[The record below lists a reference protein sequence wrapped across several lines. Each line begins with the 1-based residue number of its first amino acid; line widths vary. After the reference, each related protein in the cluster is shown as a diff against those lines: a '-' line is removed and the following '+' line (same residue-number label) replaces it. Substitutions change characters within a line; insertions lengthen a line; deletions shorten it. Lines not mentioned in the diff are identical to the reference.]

1 MRKIVIIGGPTA
13 IGKTNFAIELAKKF
27 NSEIISADS
36 RQFYQELN
44 IGVAKP
50 SKMQLKEVKHHFI
63 NNISIKNKYSIGEY
77 EKNALQLT
85 YRLFKK
91 HKTIFV
97 CGGSGLYIDALCEGL
112 HEFPVIDKQVK
123 KKTREDLIKM
133 GIEFLNQE
141 LKKND
146 IETYKKID
154 KNNPRRITRAIEV
167 YRSSGKPYSYYINKK
182 KKKRSF
188 STIFINLIDSRENIY
203 NNINKRVDNMIQN
216 GLIDEAKKL
225 YNYKDLQALQTIGY
239 QEVFQYLEKH
249 LTLEK
254 MIAEIKQNTRRY
266 AKKQINWFKHEKYLK
281 FKITEEEKIIDL
293 IKD

>member
-1 MRKIVIIGGPTA
+1 M
-13 IGKTNFAIELAKKF
+13 
-27 NSEIISADS
+27 
-36 RQFYQELN
+36 
-44 IGVAKP
+44 
-50 SKMQLKEVKHHFI
+50 
-63 NNISIKNKYSIGEY
+63 
-77 EKNALQLT
+77 
-85 YRLFKK
+85 
-91 HKTIFV
+91 
-97 CGGSGLYIDALCEGL
+97 
-112 HEFPVIDKQVK
+112 
-123 KKTREDLIKM
+123 
-133 GIEFLNQE
+133 
-141 LKKND
+141 
-146 IETYKKID
+146 
-154 KNNPRRITRAIEV
+154 
-167 YRSSGKPYSYYINKK
+167 
-182 KKKRSF
+182 
-188 STIFINLIDSRENIY
+188 DSRENIY

>member
-1 MRKIVIIGGPTA
+1 MKKIVIIGGPTA
-13 IGKTNFAIELAKKF
+13 IGKTNFAIELAKRF

-50 SKMQLKEVKHHFI
+50 SKTQLKEVKHHFI

-77 EKNALQLT
+77 EKNSLQLT
-85 YRLFKK
+85 YKLFKK
-91 HKTIFV
+91 HKILFV
-97 CGGSGLYIDALCEGL
+97 CGGSGLYINALCEGL
-112 HEFPVIDKQVK
+112 HEFPIIDKQVE
-123 KKTREDLIKM
+123 KKTREDLMKM

-154 KNNPRRITRAIEV
+154 KNNPRRIARAIEV

-188 STIFINLIDSRENIY
+188 KTIFISLIDSRETIY

-225 YNYKDLQALQTIGY
+225 YDYKDLQALQTIGY
-239 QEVFQYLEKH
+239 QEVFQYLEKN
-249 LTLEK
+249 LTSEK
-254 MIAEIKQNTRRY
+254 MIAEIKKNTRRY

-281 FKITEEEKIIDL
+281 FKITEEKKIIDL

>member
-50 SKMQLKEVKHHFI
+50 SKIQLKEVKHHFI
-63 NNISIKNKYSIGEY
+63 NNISIKDKYSIGEY

-112 HEFPVIDKQVK
+112 HEFPIIDKQVK

-239 QEVFQYLEKH
+239 QEVFQYLEKN

-266 AKKQINWFKHEKYLK
+266 AKKQINWFKHEKYRK

>member
-225 YNYKDLQALQTIGY
+225 YNYKDSQALQTIGY

>member
-50 SKMQLKEVKHHFI
+50 SKIQLKEVKHHFI

-77 EKNALQLT
+77 EKHALQLT
-85 YRLFKK
+85 DKLFKK
-91 HKTIFV
+91 HNTLFV

-112 HEFPVIDKQVK
+112 HEFPLIDKQVK
-123 KKTREDLIKM
+123 KKTREDLMQM

-146 IETYKKID
+146 IETYTKID

-225 YNYKDLQALQTIGY
+225 YDYKDLQALQTIGY
-239 QEVFQYLEKH
+239 QEVFQYLEKN